1 MVFPALRYA
10 GDARLTH
17 TLLRLSPAT
26 PLLIQLDEEQ
36 LTIVKSLTD
45 LYQYCTSR
53 RLSSPIPP
61 FFPPRP
67 LISIYS
73 FPIHHAP
80 HSHNLPFTH
89 THTHTSTDDVEKV
102 GNLSKEQFEAL
113 YKHCA
118 DNGYALA
125 EFGSCM
131 EQVDKSGD
139 GLINF
144 KYVTHRR

>member
-1 MVFPALRYA
+1 
-10 GDARLTH
+10 
-17 TLLRLSPAT
+17 
-26 PLLIQLDEEQ
+26 
-36 LTIVKSLTD
+36 
-45 LYQYCTSR
+45 
-53 RLSSPIPP
+53 
-61 FFPPRP
+61 
-67 LISIYS
+67 
-73 FPIHHAP
+73 
-80 HSHNLPFTH
+80 
-89 THTHTSTDDVEKV
+89 VEKV